1 MDEYSPRIRQFF
13 SIAAEI
19 LFIML
24 TWVFGSVPVMIK
36 SLESPNKKLEVLFY
50 SLFFVFWSIV
60 TSMLTTNF
68 ETRLYLNV
76 GMAALYVQNIRA
88 G

>member
-1 MDEYSPRIRQFF
+1 MS
-13 SIAAEI
+13 AEV
-19 LFIML
+19 LFIVM
-24 TWVFGSVPVMIK
+24 TWVFGSVPVLIK
-36 SLESPNKKLEVLFY
+36 SLENPNKKLEVLFY
-50 SLFFVFWSIV
+50 SLFFISWSIV
-60 TSMLTTNF
+60 TSMLTPKF